1 MPDWAKGGL
10 EMKKLICIIAISLAI
25 AIMLPYGSAVA
36 SPSDV
41 FGAYFVCG
49 NFTAPAYWGNYL
61 DADGHHSYDNATNQY
76 SLKDLAAVKGNIMP
90 YGSMHR
96 YQVYTWKY
104 QEPGVTSLSGHISYR
119 HPDYCIGNIVKPSSS
134 LQTGRTWY
142 YILYDY
148 TVDYQHGNTF
158 HYETIR
164 GIMLIGDY
172 LDKAKISV
180 MSSGAMQ
187 KNTRRVGVVT
197 SQFTARPEN
206 FERVDGQYS
215 ANVKYVSTQD
225 IINLPVFGSMNRVVN
240 GQTYSGHSFLN
251 IVDIGLV
258 DWADNTDTYEEPLP
272 ESEYPFGEEPPYIP
286 GANIGDIRLP
296 SITRGWEYLRQF
308 GAGAP
313 SKNEMLK
320 LVKWKQDNNNDP
332 VLTYI
337 ILRDPKRRKYSVRLL
352 GYYDKLNLAEGF
364 RPALKYDAKIR
375 FNVMPR
381 KHYYWQYWAVDA
393 DYETTY
399 HMPHFEAKEVNSTYG
414 FKGIVLMPV
423 DYEPNQIFESDLEM
437 IEFGYFDPG
446 HIDLD
451 PVIKPPHH
459 AEDPYQEG
467 DEPTEGGFWESI
479 LTRLFIPRNIETWKG
494 DIFYDSVNP
503 ITEINKIFNRLSV
516 VAQEKKLPSIVWRGV
531 NIVSLLEN
539 KVFSQPTGV
548 MGLSVLELIRYVGSG
563 YFLFSCYAMLK
574 DIVLSIV
581 GQEGGKAK

>member
-1 MPDWAKGGL
+1 MPEWAKGGL
-10 EMKKLICIIAISLAI
+10 KMKKLTCIIAISLAI
-25 AIMLPYGSAVA
+25 AIMLPYGSVVA
-36 SPSDV
+36 APSDV

-61 DADGHHSYDNATNQY
+61 DADGHHYWDNATNTY
-76 SLKDLAAVKGNIMP
+76 SLKDLAAVKGNVMP
-90 YGSMHR
+90 FGSMYR
-96 YQVYTWKY
+96 YQVYTWKWE
-104 QEPGVTSLSGHISYR
+104 EPGVTSLFGHISYR

-134 LQTGRTWY
+134 LQTNRTWY

-172 LDKAKISV
+172 GDKAEIFV
-180 MSSGAMQ
+180 GNNGYQ
-187 KNTRRVGVVT
+187 TTTRSLNILTGNYT
-197 SQFTARPEN
+197 CRPEN
-206 FERVDGQYS
+206 ILRVDGQYS
-215 ANVKYVSTQD
+215 ANVRYRSSAD
-225 IINLPVFGSMNRVVN
+225 LINFPMFGSMNRVVN
-240 GQTYSGHSFLN
+240 GETYSGHSYLN
-251 IVDIGLV
+251 IIDIGLV
-258 DWADNTDTYEEPLP
+258 DWTDNSDTYEEPVVD
-272 ESEYPFGEEPPYIP
+272 SEYPFGEDPPYIP
-286 GANIGDIRLP
+286 GAFVNDIRVP

-320 LVKWKQDNNNDP
+320 LVKWKQDNNNEP

-352 GYYDKLNLAEGF
+352 GYYDKNNLAEGF
-364 RPALKYDAKIR
+364 RPALKYGAKIR
-375 FNVMPR
+375 FNVSPR

-393 DYETTY
+393 DYNDVDL
-399 HMPHFEAKEVNSTYG
+399 MQFFEAKEVDSTYG

-446 HIDLD
+446 HIDPD
-451 PVIKPPHH
+451 PVVKPPAH

-467 DEPTEGGFWESI
+467 DEPTEEGFLES
-479 LTRLFIPRNIETWKG
+479 LFKRLFVPRNIETWKG
-494 DIFYDSVNP
+494 DIFYSSVNP
-503 ITEINKIFNRLSV
+503 VTEIYKIFNRLSV
-516 VAQEKKLPSIVWRGV
+516 VAQEKKLPSVVWQGV

-539 KVFSQPTGV
+539 KIFNYPTGIL
-548 MGLSVLELIRYVGSG
+548 GLSVLELIRYAGSG
-563 YFLFSCYAMLK
+563 YFLFACYSMVK

-581 GQEGGKAK
+581 GQEGGKS